1 VRACAIA
8 MFLLTQRA
16 AVHQAAVPLAAFADP
31 VEGVGGDRA
40 EVRRLKTTEVRNG
53 GVTADS
59 HTNLQGNVLL
69 YDDIAEIDEI
79 AETDIAAGRARR
91 RAGKDK
97 PAPPREQPWRVRAF
111 PMPVESAGIA
121 DLEHDVVDLRTTS
134 VSSDSRTKHT
144 VRGSNLRLEV
154 GEAGGRVAR
163 MRNAGENG
171 VDVKR
176 PASHRLEFRIDKFAN
191 HDDLLS

>member
-1 VRACAIA
+1 
-8 MFLLTQRA
+8 M
-16 AVHQAAVPLAAFADP
+16 

-97 PAPPREQPWRVRAF
+97 PAPPTGAA
-111 PMPVESAGIA
+111 VESAGIPDA
-121 DLEHDVVDLRTTS
+121 RGECGH
-134 VSSDSRTKHT
+134 SRF
-144 VRGSNLRLEV
+144 
-154 GEAGGRVAR
+154 
-163 MRNAGENG
+163 
-171 VDVKR
+171 R
-176 PASHRLEFRIDKFAN
+176 PRRC
-191 HDDLLS
+191 